1 MSGFLQTLSQSRTIY
16 VRQKI
21 KAKKVAQAFGI
32 ETRNQ
37 YQIQTEEGQEFG
49 FCVERN
55 SGNADLLRRQVFGH
69 WRVFNVVGTDMD
81 STQVFRAHHPFRKT
95 FQRLDV
101 YGVDNCLVGSLRQRF
116 AWLNKKI
123 EFLDANGQVIMTMA
137 TPTWKIWKFPVR
149 KGEREVSVI
158 ERKWPGF
165 SKARYSYADSFR
177 ILFADAGLSTDE
189 KLLLLTSAIFIDIL
203 YAADLRLMVL
213 IGAAPE
219 AIIIF
224 HVIRK
229 LFE

>member
-1 MSGFLQTLSQSRTIY
+1 MSGFLQTLAQANEVY

-49 FCVERN
+49 FCVEQKL
-55 SGNADLLRRQVFGH
+55 GNIDLFRRQVLGH

-81 STQVFRAHHPFRKT
+81 STQVFRAHHPFRKS
-95 FQRLDV
+95 FQRLEI
-101 YGVDNCLVGSLRQRF
+101 YGTDDCLVGILQQRF

-123 EFLDANGQVIMTMA
+123 EFLDTKGQVMMTMT
-137 TPTWKIWKFPVR
+137 TPTWKIWKFPIR
-149 KGEREVSVI
+149 KGEGEVSVI

-177 ILFADAGLSTDE
+177 IRFTDARLNTDE
-189 KLLLLTSAIFIDIL
+189 KLLLLTSAVFIDIL

-213 IGAAPE
+213 VGAAPE
-219 AIIIF
+219 AIILF
-224 HVIRK
+224 YVIRR